1 MPFPEFE
8 RWRWT
13 GVDSRELPKTQ
24 SSIRHALP
32 EPEPPP
38 DHGITYEQYRDD
50 VATWSDERLNGV
62 LACMEDNL
70 RNNTMPV
77 AMERVLREAKVA
89 RAEGLDAQRNEY
101 TRRNKSLFDELAAEA
116 KRKRQEE
123 VWKEERKEAL
133 AAAKEADPEGEAAR
147 LKRKAVCAHKEATLR
162 HSDNT
167 DALSAAL

>member
-1 MPFPEFE
+1 MPGRQPVPFPDFE

-13 GVDSRELPKTQ
+13 GVDSRDLPKTQ
-24 SSIRHALP
+24 SSIRHAIP
-32 EPEPPP
+32 DPEPPP

-62 LACMEDNL
+62 LACLEDNL

-89 RAEGLDAQRNEY
+89 RAEGLDLQRNEY

-123 VWKEERKEAL
+123 ERKEAL
-133 AAAKEADPEGEAAR
+133 AAAAKSDPEAETTKF
-147 LKRKAVCAHKEATLR
+147 KRQA
-162 HSDNT
+162 
-167 DALSAAL
+167 